1 MLLFQQSGKKEPTS
15 SHKSAKKLSI
25 IHFSTNHKHLSVISD
40 LVSQTANHPLQQHR
54 AIALHNAENIKEAT
68 NISKTQRIDLLLIS
82 LDEGQPLL
90 DRLYTIRAATNNLPI
105 VVIANTDQSSAISDA
120 LRAGV
125 QDVLIAGD
133 FSASELVRA
142 LQYAYERSH
151 SVAKIERLKET
162 ARKNNVIKNELI
174 YQIAQEV
181 RKTVDRVIAI
191 TDDKHDVSS
200 GENGSI
206 QSLREQTLE
215 LSTVISATLDYTQ
228 INSAECKANPV
239 KFNSEHYLRHL
250 LNILSE
256 RANARG
262 HVALVHLDSK
272 CPIFMIADA
281 DKLWRITVTAF
292 ETLLKLAKPG
302 RPIVLSAHFVR
313 IYNQPALHLS
323 LRLCQGEIAQ
333 KDLTALFESL
343 NQKDLAIVKKHGPLG
358 LCLGVAAALAEIISG
373 KLWFEFKPGKGL
385 IFHLETTLKTE

>member
-1 MLLFQQSGKKEPTS
+1 MLLFHHAEKKERAG
-15 SHKSAKKLSI
+15 SHKITKKLSI
-25 IHFSTNHKHLSVISD
+25 IHFSTNHKYLSVISE
-40 LVSQTANHPLQQHR
+40 LVSQTANHTLQQQR
-54 AIALHNAENIKEAT
+54 AIALFAAENIKEVT
-68 NISKTQRIDLLLIS
+68 SISKTHHIDLLLIS
-82 LDEGQPLL
+82 LDQGQPLL

-105 VVIANTDQSSAISDA
+105 IVIANTDQSSTISEA

-125 QDVLIAGD
+125 QEVLIAGE

-174 YQIAQEV
+174 YQIAHEV
-181 RKTVDRVIAI
+181 RKTVDRIIAI
-191 TDDKHDVSS
+191 TDDKQPIVAAQNDSV
-200 GENGSI
+200 

-228 INSAECKANPV
+228 INSHQAKANPV

-250 LNILSE
+250 LDILAE

-262 HVALVHLDSK
+262 HVALMHLDSK
-272 CPIFMIADA
+272 CPTFIIADA

-302 RPIVLSAHFVR
+302 RPIVLSAQFSKL
-313 IYNQPALHLS
+313 YNKTALRLS

-358 LCLGVAAALAEIISG
+358 LCLGVASALAEIISG

-385 IFHLETTLKTE
+385 IFHLETTLETE